1 MFVNEEKF
9 MMKIH
14 YRIIALFM
22 AFTVTLSTAG
32 VAVSK
37 HICGNVVEKI
47 AINHPADR
55 CIHDTQPMTISCPV
69 HGEMQIGVDASKMN
83 CCEETTDYF
92 RDDHPK
98 NLNTTDVS
106 FIPELIVL
114 YTFTLTDILATDY
127 LHGSKLH
134 AADAEIP
141 PLINQD
147 KYVLV
152 ESFRL

>member
-1 MFVNEEKF
+1 
-9 MMKIH
+9 MKIY

-22 AFTVTLSTAG
+22 ALTVTLSTAG

-47 AINHPADR
+47 AINHQADP
-55 CIHDTQPMTISCPV
+55 CIHDAQPTTISCPV
-69 HGEMQIGVDASKMN
+69 HGEMVIEVDASKMN
-83 CCEETTDYF
+83 CCSETTDYF

-98 NLNTTDVS
+98 NQNITDFS
-106 FIPELIVL
+106 FIPEFVIL
-114 YTFTLTDILATDY
+114 YTFTLNNILLPDY
-127 LHGSKLH
+127 SSGSKLN
-134 AADAEIP
+134 AVNAEIP

-147 KYVLV
+147 KYVLT